1 MGFFFIS
8 VCRAIG
14 LPARSITNFAS
25 AHDSDASVPIDQE
38 YVFDKKKDKYVKLPG
53 GDSIW

>member
-1 MGFFFIS
+1 M
-8 VCRAIG
+8 CRAIG

-25 AHDSDASVPIDQE
+25 AHDSDASVSIDQE